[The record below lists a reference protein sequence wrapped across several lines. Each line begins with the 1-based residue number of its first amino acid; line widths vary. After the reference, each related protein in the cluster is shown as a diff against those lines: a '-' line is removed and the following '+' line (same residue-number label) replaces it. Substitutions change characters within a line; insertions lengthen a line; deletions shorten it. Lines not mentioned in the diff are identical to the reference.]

1 VKLAILSRNSSLY
14 STRRL
19 KEAAEARDHE
29 VRVIDY
35 LRCVIDITS
44 HRPAMHYAGTELTG
58 IDAVIPRIGATH
70 TFYGTAVVRQFEM
83 MGVYPTVESQAIS
96 RSRDKLRSLQLLA
109 AEGVGLPVTSFA
121 HSTKDIDGL
130 ISLVGGAP
138 VVVKLL
144 EGTQGMGVV
153 LAETKKAAESVIGAF
168 RQLDANI
175 LVQEFIKE
183 SRGTDIRAFV
193 VGNRVVAAMERTA
206 AAGEFR
212 SNVHRGGEA
221 RRIRLTPE
229 ERSIAKRAAKILGLN
244 VAGVDLMRSN
254 HGPVV
259 LEVNSSPGLE
269 GIEGATGVDV
279 ASKVIEF
286 IESNAAPK
294 ATTRARKKA

>member
-1 VKLAILSRNSSLY
+1 MKLGILSRSAKLY
-14 STRRL
+14 STARL
-19 KEAAEARDHE
+19 RDAAAERGHE

-44 HRPAMHYAGTELTG
+44 HRPAIRFAGDQLEPF
-58 IDAVIPRIGATH
+58 DAVIPRIGATR

-83 MGVYPTVESQAIS
+83 MGVYPTNASQAIS
-96 RSRDKLRSLQLLA
+96 RSRDKLRALQLLA

-121 HSTKDIDGL
+121 HSTKDIEGL
-130 ISLVGGAP
+130 ISTVGGAP

-168 RQLDANI
+168 MQLDANI

-183 SRGTDIRAFV
+183 ARGSDIRAFV

-206 AAGEFR
+206 PPGEFR

-221 RRIRLTPE
+221 RRIKLTPE
-229 ERSIAKRAAKILGLN
+229 ERATAKRAAKILGLN
-244 VAGVDLMRSN
+244 VAGVDLMRSS

-259 LEVNSSPGLE
+259 VEVNSSPGLE
-269 GIEGATGVDV
+269 GIEGATGIDV
-279 ASKVIEF
+279 ATKIIEF
-286 IESNAAPK
+286 IENNATHKRSVQTRRK
-294 ATTRARKKA
+294 A